1 MRFFFLSIK
10 NRAWEVSDY
19 ISIKVTRHVQITTLQ
34 DKVVLHQLINKAN
47 TLNLFIE
54 LHTRTAC
61 FIIIV
66 YDTKCLL
73 FTTHPECSQFANR
86 INMKTCVHTEEMKF
100 QHTLLSPALW
110 WSPIASIMLH
120 FSSFLELSVQKP
132 KFSWKVTPYPW
143 LIGKQRK
150 QNTLPEKT
158 SNKIESLLCKNSTTC
173 K

>member
-10 NRAWEVSDY
+10 NRALEVSGY

-73 FTTHPECSQFANR
+73 FPTHPECSQFANR
-86 INMKTCVHTEEMKF
+86 INMKTCVQTEEMKF
-100 QHTLLSPALW
+100 QHTLLSPAL
-110 WSPIASIMLH
+110 
-120 FSSFLELSVQKP
+120 
-132 KFSWKVTPYPW
+132 
-143 LIGKQRK
+143 
-150 QNTLPEKT
+150 
-158 SNKIESLLCKNSTTC
+158 
-173 K
+173 